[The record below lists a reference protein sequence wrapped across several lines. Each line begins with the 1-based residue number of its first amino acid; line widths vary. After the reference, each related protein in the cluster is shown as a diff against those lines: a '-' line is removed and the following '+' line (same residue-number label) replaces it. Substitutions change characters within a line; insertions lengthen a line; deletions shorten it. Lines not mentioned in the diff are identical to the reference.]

1 MIVNVGSINMDLVV
15 RVDHLPAPGET
26 VLGSE
31 YQTHH
36 GGKGANQAVAA
47 ARAGGRVR
55 MVGAVGED
63 EFGRSL
69 RSGLD
74 AEGID
79 TRWVRTVAG
88 KSGVAFI
95 SVDESG
101 ENSIIVS
108 PGANAHVTG
117 PALPDDAFDGARVVL
132 LQLEIPLAG
141 VREAMRR
148 GRAAG
153 ATVILNLAP
162 AAPLSKADLA
172 GVDVLVVNEVEAAV
186 LTGGSTPR
194 NREQGAAAAR
204 QLLEFAPAVVVTLG
218 RQGAVWA
225 EAADGGELPAHEV
238 LVRDTTAAG
247 DAFVGMLAARLAAGA
262 DLGEAVRWANAAG
275 GLAATAE
282 GAQPSIP
289 RLAQVEAFLAARAGD
304 PE

>member
-1 MIVNVGSINMDLVV
+1 
-15 RVDHLPAPGET
+15 
-26 VLGSE
+26 
-31 YQTHH
+31 
-36 GGKGANQAVAA
+36 
-47 ARAGGRVR
+47 
-55 MVGAVGED
+55 
-63 EFGRSL
+63 
-69 RSGLD
+69 
-74 AEGID
+74 
-79 TRWVRTVAG
+79 
-88 KSGVAFI
+88 
-95 SVDESG
+95 
-101 ENSIIVS
+101 
-108 PGANAHVTG
+108 
-117 PALPDDAFDGARVVL
+117 
-132 LQLEIPLAG
+132 PLAG

-247 DAFVGMLAARLAAGA
+247 D
-262 DLGEAVRWANAAG
+262 
-275 GLAATAE
+275 
-282 GAQPSIP
+282 
-289 RLAQVEAFLAARAGD
+289 
-304 PE
+304 